1 MADTTV
7 NTEKKAPESA
17 TSDSKSRRATQVGEV
32 TSTKMNKTIVVEVQN
47 KKAHRLYKRVI
58 SRNKKYYAHDEENKA
73 LVGDVVRIEETRPMS
88 KLKRWRLLEV
98 VRRSALAAQEDAE
111 HKAQSRKKEE
121 KAS

>member
-1 MADTTV
+1 MAETTQT
-7 NTEKKAPESA
+7 TEKKSA
-17 TSDSKSRRATQVGEV
+17 RATQVGEV

-58 SRNKKYYAHDEENKA
+58 TRTKKYYAHDEDNKA

-111 HKAQSRKKEE
+111 HKAQSRKSAEV